1 MVEATHQGSDMHWT
15 QTLTCKRIAIFVAL
29 MFLFIGIIRGI
40 NFPNLW
46 TYTHYLLPCTDFFV
60 KRTAIGCIV
69 ETIDILDFFRYEF
82 FVYYCFFILFIFWLA
97 LTLKII
103 AALSKGG
110 FLVLSGVMVFC
121 AGLAPIYLSNISG
134 YFDFLGALLV
144 LLSMSITSFRVKFI
158 ILTLGFL
165 FLLLVHEAILVIFL
179 PLAAVDLYMSA
190 HETDEKLRSKRLWL
204 IGGMGFSLLSLA
216 LLVANSNIDS
226 EMAAGLLN
234 LAQQKTTTPLSSD
247 VFDILS
253 RDISDNRGLML
264 WFIEQVLLL
273 PENGGLKSIVFYIM
287 RFLLGALIITHLNFI
302 MARYIYGS
310 KLIAA
315 VVSLAPLSA
324 LLLLFVAYDI
334 FRWAAC
340 ATACSFC
347 LYMIL
352 CAKGGAVALRGLR
365 IYLVLIV
372 LFSLSQMA
380 VEIPLLTPRENRP
393 VVSSTASYIHAI
405 LTGTGSISPSR
416 PLY

>member
-1 MVEATHQGSDMHWT
+1 MVEAIRQGNGMHWT
-15 QTLTCKRIAIFVAL
+15 QTPAYKRIAIFVAL
-29 MFLFIGIIRGI
+29 MFLLIGIVRGI

-60 KRTAIGCIV
+60 KRNAIGCIV
-69 ETIDILDFFRYEF
+69 ETIGIIDFFQYEF
-82 FVYYCFFILFIFWLA
+82 FVYYCFLILFIFWLT
-97 LTLKII
+97 LTLKTITTI
-103 AALSKGG
+103 SKGG
-110 FLVLSGVMVFC
+110 FAALAGALVFC
-121 AGLAPIYLSNISG
+121 IGLAPIYLSNISG

-144 LLSMSITSFRVKFI
+144 LLSISITSFRLKLLVT
-158 ILTLGFL
+158 TLGFI
-165 FLLLVHEAILVIFL
+165 FLVFVHEAILVIFL
-179 PLAAVDLYMSA
+179 PLAVVDLCMIA
-190 HETDEKLRSKRLWL
+190 HETDEKLRGKRLWL
-204 IGGMGFSLLSLA
+204 IGGMGLSLLSLA
-216 LLVANSNIDS
+216 LLVANSSIDP
-226 EMAAGLLN
+226 EIAAGLLS
-234 LAQQKTTTPLSSD
+234 LAQQKTTIPLSSG
-247 VFDILS
+247 VFDIFS

-264 WFIEQVLLL
+264 WFIELVL
-273 PENGGLKSIVFYIM
+273 PENGGLKSIVLYIM

-334 FRWAAC
+334 IRWAAW

-365 IYLVLIV
+365 ISLVLIV

>member
-1 MVEATHQGSDMHWT
+1 MVEAIRQGNGMHWT
-15 QTLTCKRIAIFVAL
+15 QTPAYKRIAIFVAL
-29 MFLFIGIIRGI
+29 MFLLIGIVRGI

-60 KRTAIGCIV
+60 KRNAIGCIV
-69 ETIDILDFFRYEF
+69 ETIGIIDFFQYEF
-82 FVYYCFFILFIFWLA
+82 FVYYCFLILFIFWLT
-97 LTLKII
+97 LTLKTITTI
-103 AALSKGG
+103 SKGG
-110 FLVLSGVMVFC
+110 FAALAGALVFC
-121 AGLAPIYLSNISG
+121 IGLAPIYLSNISG

-144 LLSMSITSFRVKFI
+144 LLSISITSFRLKLLVT
-158 ILTLGFL
+158 TLGFI
-165 FLLLVHEAILVIFL
+165 FLVFVHEAILVIFL
-179 PLAAVDLYMSA
+179 PLAVVDLCMIA
-190 HETDEKLRSKRLWL
+190 HETDEKLRGKRLWL
-204 IGGMGFSLLSLA
+204 IGGMGLSLLSLA
-216 LLVANSNIDS
+216 LLVANSSIDP
-226 EMAAGLLN
+226 EIAAGLLS
-234 LAQQKTTTPLSSD
+234 LAQQKTTIPLSSG
-247 VFDILS
+247 VFDIFS

-264 WFIEQVLLL
+264 WFIEQVL
-273 PENGGLKSIVFYIM
+273 PENGGLKSIVLYIM

-334 FRWAAC
+334 IRWAAW

-365 IYLVLIV
+365 ISLVLIV

>member
-264 WFIEQVLLL
+264 WFIEQVS
-273 PENGGLKSIVFYIM
+273 PENGGLKSIVLYIA
-287 RFLLGALIITHLNFI
+287 RFLLGALVISYLNF
-302 MARYIYGS
+302 MMVRHIYGS

-315 VVSLAPLSA
+315 AISLAPLSA

-334 FRWAAC
+334 IRWAAW

-347 LYMIL
+347 LYLIL
-352 CAKGGAVALRGLR
+352 CIKGGAVALRSLR
-365 IYLVLIV
+365 ISLILIV
-372 LFSLSQMA
+372 LFALSQAA
-380 VEIPLLTPRENRP
+380 VEIPLLVPREDKP
-393 VVSSTASYIHAI
+393 VVSSAASYVHGIF
-405 LTGTGSISPSR
+405 TGTSPISPSR

>member
-1 MVEATHQGSDMHWT
+1 MVEAIRQGNGMHWT
-15 QTLTCKRIAIFVAL
+15 QTPAYKRIAIFVAL
-29 MFLFIGIIRGI
+29 MFLLIGIVRGI

-60 KRTAIGCIV
+60 KRNAIGCIV
-69 ETIDILDFFRYEF
+69 ETIGIIDFFQYEF
-82 FVYYCFFILFIFWLA
+82 FVYYCFLILFIFWLT
-97 LTLKII
+97 LTLKTITTI
-103 AALSKGG
+103 SKGG
-110 FLVLSGVMVFC
+110 VAALAGALVFC
-121 AGLAPIYLSNISG
+121 IGLAPIYLSNISG

-144 LLSMSITSFRVKFI
+144 LLSISITSFRLKLLVT
-158 ILTLGFL
+158 TLGFI
-165 FLLLVHEAILVIFL
+165 FLVFVHEAILVIFL
-179 PLAAVDLYMSA
+179 PLAVVDLCMIAY
-190 HETDEKLRSKRLWL
+190 ETDEKLRGKRLWFV
-204 IGGMGFSLLSLA
+204 GGMGVSLLSLA
-216 LLVANSNIDS
+216 LLVANSSIDTGT
-226 EMAAGLLN
+226 AKDLLG
-234 LAQQKTTTPLSSD
+234 LAQEKTSIPLSSD
-247 VFDILS
+247 VFDIFS

-264 WFIEQVLLL
+264 WFIEQVS
-273 PENGGLKSIVFYIM
+273 PENGGLKSIVLYIA
-287 RFLLGALIITHLNFI
+287 RFLLGALVISYLNF
-302 MARYIYGS
+302 MMVRHIYGS

-334 FRWAAC
+334 IRWAAW

-365 IYLVLIV
+365 ISLVLIV

-380 VEIPLLTPRENRP
+380 VENPLLPPRENRP

>member
-1 MVEATHQGSDMHWT
+1 MVEAIRQGNGMHWT
-15 QTLTCKRIAIFVAL
+15 QTPAYKRIAIFVAL
-29 MFLFIGIIRGI
+29 MFLLIGIVRGI

-60 KRTAIGCIV
+60 KRNAIGCIV
-69 ETIDILDFFRYEF
+69 ETIGIIDFFQYEF
-82 FVYYCFFILFIFWLA
+82 FVYYCFLILFIFWLT
-97 LTLKII
+97 LTLKTITTI
-103 AALSKGG
+103 SKGG
-110 FLVLSGVMVFC
+110 FAALAGALVFC
-121 AGLAPIYLSNISG
+121 IGLAPIYLSNISG

-144 LLSMSITSFRVKFI
+144 LLSISITSFRLKLLVT
-158 ILTLGFL
+158 TLGFI
-165 FLLLVHEAILVIFL
+165 FLVFVHEAILVIFL
-179 PLAAVDLYMSA
+179 PLAVVDLCMIA
-190 HETDEKLRSKRLWL
+190 HETDEKLRGKRLWFV
-204 IGGMGFSLLSLA
+204 GGMGVSLLSLA
-216 LLVANSNIDS
+216 LLVANSSIDP
-226 EMAAGLLN
+226 EIAAGLLS
-234 LAQQKTTTPLSSD
+234 LAQQKTTIPLSTD
-247 VFDILS
+247 VFDIFS

-264 WFIEQVLLL
+264 WFIEWASH
-273 PENGGLKSIVFYIM
+273 ENGGFKAIVLYIA
-287 RFLLGALIITHLNFI
+287 RFLLGALAISYLNFM
-302 MARYIYGS
+302 MARHIYGS

-315 VVSLAPLSA
+315 VISLTPLSA

-334 FRWAAC
+334 IRWAAW
-340 ATACSFC
+340 ATACSFW

-365 IYLVLIV
+365 ISLVLIV

>member
-1 MVEATHQGSDMHWT
+1 MVEAIRQGNGMHWT
-15 QTLTCKRIAIFVAL
+15 QTPAYKRIAIFVAL
-29 MFLFIGIIRGI
+29 MFLLIGIVRGI

-69 ETIDILDFFRYEF
+69 ETIGIIDFFQYEF
-82 FVYYCFFILFIFWLA
+82 FVYYSFLILFSFWLG
-97 LTLKII
+97 LTLKTITTI
-103 AALSKGG
+103 NKGE
-110 FLVLSGVMVFC
+110 FTTLSGVLVFC
-121 AGLAPIYLSNISG
+121 IGLAPIYLSNISG

-144 LLSMSITSFRVKFI
+144 LLSISITSFRLKLLVT
-158 ILTLGFL
+158 TLGFI
-165 FLLLVHEAILVIFL
+165 FLVFVHEAILVIFL
-179 PLAAVDLYMSA
+179 PLAVVDLCMIA
-190 HETDEKLRSKRLWL
+190 HETDEKLRGKRLWFV
-204 IGGMGFSLLSLA
+204 GGMGVSLLSLA
-216 LLVANSNIDS
+216 LLVANSSIDTGT
-226 EMAAGLLN
+226 AKDLLG
-234 LAQQKTTTPLSSD
+234 LAQEKTSIPLSSG
-247 VFDILS
+247 VFDIFS

-264 WFIEQVLLL
+264 WFIEQVL
-273 PENGGLKSIVFYIM
+273 PENGGLKSIVLYIM

-334 FRWAAC
+334 IRWAAW

-365 IYLVLIV
+365 ISLVLIV